1 MVRNPDGKVDS
12 VRRVIGKVGAP
23 STFLPRIYNYI
34 VEEETGVDVC
44 ESGKFIKIDKK
55 MLTRSQLKSQLQKE
69 LRLNNDGI
77 PAEELN
83 SKVEKQYNS
92 ILRSSQMYF
101 TAVPKCSFGC
111 CVSMLGQQGGF
122 LTYQTREGH
131 HVNQVSNVYLN
142 YLSNLFTAK
151 KVPTEP

>member
-55 MLTRSQLKSQLQKE
+55 MLKSQLQKE

-83 SKVEKQYNS
+83 SKFPN
-92 ILRSSQMYF
+92 
-101 TAVPKCSFGC
+101 AVC
-111 CVSMLGQQGGF
+111 CGSLPS
-122 LTYQTREGH
+122 TH
-131 HVNQVSNVYLN
+131 I
-142 YLSNLFTAK
+142 
-151 KVPTEP
+151 